1 MKTKAE
7 FIRELAAERGREFA
21 LEGHRW
27 FDLVRIDDGDYAIEF
42 LQSIGKSVTR
52 ERLLLPI
59 PQTEIDSNSAMTQNP
74 GY

>member
-1 MKTKAE
+1 M
-7 FIRELAAERGREFA
+7 
-21 LEGHRW
+21 
-27 FDLVRIDDGDYAIEF
+27 VRIDDGNYALEF